1 MVSFYPKSVTIS
13 SKGYLLQ
20 NSDRA
25 FMTDCIAISLADLAI
40 PLLFQMDL
48 QTTQSSAL

>member
-1 MVSFYPKSVTIS
+1 MVSFYPKGAAIS
-13 SKGYLLQ
+13 SEGYLRQ

-25 FMTDCIAISLADLAI
+25 FMTDCIAISRAGLAI

-48 QTTQSSAL
+48 QTTQPSEL